1 MPFWGADV
9 GGVLACVPAFALV
22 ALGLSGRTVSARRLA
37 ALAAAGVAA
46 VVALGFVDMARPA
59 EQRTHLGRL
68 FEQIGSDGLRPFTD
82 AVQRKIAENLSVIP
96 TSIWIPLVPSVLAFY
111 AWLAYGSS
119 PRLEAIRFRAPE
131 MRPALVGLFVAAVLG
146 MALND
151 SGIAVPA
158 MMLGILN
165 PVLVRLALATDKR
178 DLSPGHRL

>member
-1 MPFWGADV
+1 MPFWGSDV
-9 GGVLACVPAFALV
+9 GGVLASVPAFALV
-22 ALGLSGRTVSARRLA
+22 ALGLAGRKVSPRRLV
-37 ALAAAGVAA
+37 ALAGGAVAA
-46 VVALGFVDMARPA
+46 VVALGFFDMARPA
-59 EQRTHLGRL
+59 EHRTHLGRL

-119 PRLEAIRFRAPE
+119 PRLEAVRFRAPE
-131 MRPALVGLFVAAVLG
+131 MRPALVGLLVAAVLG

-158 MMLGILN
+158 MMLGVLN
-165 PVLVRLALATDKR
+165 PVLVRLALATDER
-178 DLSPGHRL
+178 DLSPGHRR